1 MIGALAF
8 AIEHFVTVL
17 TALRL
22 RWAHA
27 AIVSAPSAP
36 ILAAWAVL
44 ASTAAALALVA
55 SVLVVKVAP
64 PATGAG
70 VALVMAS
77 LNGVHVPKL
86 LSLRTA
92 VVKVVGTVCSV
103 ASGLPV
109 GPEGP
114 LVHVGACV
122 ASLFTR
128 QHRLARKVP
137 ESGRIR
143 AWLDTFFND
152 RDGRDFLSAG
162 VASGLAA
169 AFGAPIGGV
178 LFSLEEASTHW
189 SHDTTWR
196 YVVPSTTSSH
206 PPRRPIHHVVPFT
219 TSPHSPQLSP
229 PHLFAHTRQV
239 AAVLDAV
246 HLHVI
251 AAPIAGRRCL
261 RGVRV
266 LGEGARVDFVRRIS
280 RRRRPRGG

>member
-86 LSLRTA
+86 LALRTA

-128 QHRLARKVP
+128 RHRLARKVP

-189 SHDTTWR
+189 SHDTMWR
-196 YVVPSTTSSH
+196 YVVPS
-206 PPRRPIHHVVPFT
+206 T

-229 PHLFAHTRQV
+229 HLFAHNRQV

>member
-189 SHDTTWR
+189 SHATQR
-196 YVVPSTTSSH
+196 GSTCRVQTYSLWPKHCVLQRRSSSRTARSSTSSTI
-206 PPRRPIHHVVPFT
+206 RIVFSRFSLS
-219 TSPHSPQLSP
+219 TSIRSLKN
-229 PHLFAHTRQV
+229 
-239 AAVLDAV
+239 
-246 HLHVI
+246 
-251 AAPIAGRRCL
+251 
-261 RGVRV
+261 
-266 LGEGARVDFVRRIS
+266 
-280 RRRRPRGG
+280 

>member
-27 AIVSAPSAP
+27 AIVSAPSSP

-86 LSLRTA
+86 LSLRNA

-128 QHRLARKVP
+128 RHRWSLKNVP

-196 YVVPSTTSSH
+196 
-206 PPRRPIHHVVPFT
+206 
-219 TSPHSPQLSP
+219 
-229 PHLFAHTRQV
+229 
-239 AAVLDAV
+239 
-246 HLHVI
+246 
-251 AAPIAGRRCL
+251 
-261 RGVRV
+261 
-266 LGEGARVDFVRRIS
+266 
-280 RRRRPRGG
+280 

>member
-36 ILAAWAVL
+36 ILAAWAIL

-86 LSLRTA
+86 LSLRNA

-196 YVVPSTTSSH
+196 
-206 PPRRPIHHVVPFT
+206 
-219 TSPHSPQLSP
+219 
-229 PHLFAHTRQV
+229 
-239 AAVLDAV
+239 
-246 HLHVI
+246 
-251 AAPIAGRRCL
+251 
-261 RGVRV
+261 
-266 LGEGARVDFVRRIS
+266 
-280 RRRRPRGG
+280 